1 MNLEKKIKITIINRL
16 KRKLGKGEISIEKK
30 EKEDFYMS
38 EFFGLRKD
46 RKEMLKELIRKIH
59 KGEDPE
65 KLKSQFKEL
74 FGSVTTKEI
83 AEIEQELIQEG
94 MPREE
99 VMRLCEIHLAV
110 FQEAL
115 DKDKPSTDLGHPV
128 TILMEE
134 HKRLIEFSDALKKKI
149 EELQSKGS
157 FEEGRELLEEIR
169 DICEHFKES
178 EKHYLREENVL
189 FPYLEKHGITEP
201 PAIMWMD
208 HDKIRAIKKDL
219 YKTVDD
225 YKTFQFGNFIE
236 KLNSIAVDL
245 GDMLASHFY
254 KENNILFPMGLHVI
268 SADEWKDIRVQFDE
282 IGYCCFTPTEAITP
296 LEKVEEK
303 ESSVNQGVVTLP
315 SGTITV
321 EELEAILNT
330 LPIDITFV
338 GKDDEVKYFSET
350 KDRIFVRTRA
360 IIGRK
365 VQQCHPQKSI
375 HVVEKILKE
384 FKNGTRDHADFWI
397 NLNGRLIYIRY
408 FAVRN
413 KDGEYLGTLEVTQD
427 VTDIKKLEGE
437 KRLLDW

>member
-1 MNLEKKIKITIINRL
+1 
-16 KRKLGKGEISIEKK
+16 
-30 EKEDFYMS
+30 MS
-38 EFFGLRKD
+38 EFFGMRVDK
-46 RKEMLKELIRKIH
+46 KEMLKELIRKIH

-65 KLKSQFKEL
+65 KLKREFKEL

-94 MPREE
+94 MLREE
-99 VMRLCEIHLAV
+99 VMRLCEVHLAV
-110 FQEAL
+110 FQESL
-115 DKDKPSTDLGHPV
+115 EKDKPSTGLGHPV

-134 HKRLIEFSDALKKKI
+134 HKRLIEFSERLKKKI
-149 EELQSKGS
+149 EELQAKNSY
-157 FEEGRELLEEIR
+157 EEGKEILEEVK
-169 DICEHFKES
+169 DICAHLKES

-219 YKTVDD
+219 YKIVDN
-225 YKTFQFGNFIE
+225 YKDFKIE
-236 KLNSIAVDL
+236 EFLRKIAVIAVEL

-268 SADEWKDIRVQFDE
+268 SEDEWKDIRLQFDE
-282 IGYCCFTPTEAITP
+282 IGYCCFTPTEVITP
-296 LEKVEEK
+296 IEEIKEERKVEE
-303 ESSVNQGVVTLP
+303 GVINLP
-315 SGTITV
+315 SGSFSIK
-321 EELEAILNT
+321 ELEAILNT
-330 LPIDITFV
+330 LPVDITFV
-338 GKDDEVKYFSET
+338 DKNDEVKYFSET
-350 KDRIFVRTRA
+350 KDRVFLRTRA

-375 HVVEKILKE
+375 HIVEKILQE
-384 FKNGTRDHADFWI
+384 FKNGTKDHADFWI

-408 FAVRN
+408 FAIRDIN
-413 KDGEYLGTLEVTQD
+413 GNYLGTLEVTQD
-427 VTDIKKLEGE
+427 VTEIKKLEGE